1 MGLIT
6 NLHSFL
12 LPLTSLGRIDC
23 VLKLPPPR
31 FSPQAVSIII
41 QLNRELWSR
50 PFEAISQDEI
60 TQPFQLVICAGSSTF
75 QRNLYRES
83 LLFRGTH
90 GPRRQIAVNP
100 CKLRAQNCRVP
111 HPTTLMLCF
120 RISRQ
125 GNRFVE
131 KPVFIYLP
139 NRHYKM
145 SLLHQW
151 SSRKGLL
158 EERKCRGAETMHGT
172 ALVFNHRYQSRQA
185 SS

>member
-1 MGLIT
+1 MFL
-6 NLHSFL
+6 NCPPPHSFF
-12 LPLTSLGRIDC
+12 PTGSIDYNT
-23 VLKLPPPR
+23 L
-31 FSPQAVSIII
+31 
-41 QLNRELWSR
+41 QLNRELWLR
-50 PFEAISQDEI
+50 LFEAISKDEI
-60 TQPFQLVICAGSSTF
+60 TQPFQLVICAGSSYL
-75 QRNLYRES
+75 QRNLYQES
-83 LLFRGTH
+83 LIFRGTN
-90 GPRRQIAVNP
+90 GPRRQIAGNR

-111 HPTTLMLCF
+111 HATTLMLCF

-131 KPVFIYLP
+131 KRVFIYLP

-145 SLLHQW
+145 SLPHQW
-151 SSRKGLL
+151 SSRKALL